1 MPDTTEGGAHVD
13 AVAAAKPGFS
23 LGRRTAIVL
32 ISMNIM
38 LAAALIY
45 VILQNAQL
53 QAAHAPKFDLLSA
66 NIAWMD
72 VDSFLQKQ
80 KTMTVSYAPMKQS
93 LVDYVD
99 AHGLRG
105 MYSIYFED
113 LTTGAWVG
121 IDEKDKFTPA
131 SLMKMPTLIAI
142 LKKVELGSISLDD
155 NLTLTKGMLDFE
167 SGTLAYNGAGYSIS
181 VRDLLK
187 YMIRESDNTALWAL
201 NGQLTIREYTGVWN
215 AVGLTAPNFVDNA
228 TISPKEYSN
237 ILRALYMS
245 TYLRRTFSQ
254 LALSM
259 LAETEYDAQLQ
270 GGVPAG
276 VNVAH
281 KVGYY
286 QEGGY
291 YHDCGIVYVPDR
303 PYILCVMSKDSTL
316 LEANTA
322 ISGISSIVY
331 GYVTSGQA
339 TS

>member
-1 MPDTTEGGAHVD
+1 MPETAEGGAHGD
-13 AVAAAKPGFS
+13 AAATTKPGFS

-38 LAAALIY
+38 LAASLAY
-45 VILQNAQL
+45 VVLQNAQL
-53 QAAHAPKFDLLSA
+53 QAAHTPKFDLLSA
-66 NIAWMD
+66 NVAWMD

-93 LVDYVD
+93 LADYVD
-99 AHGLRG
+99 GHGLRG
-105 MYSIYFED
+105 RYSIYFED

-121 IDEKDKFTPA
+121 IDEKDKFMPA
-131 SLMKMPTLIAI
+131 SLLKMPTLIAI
-142 LKKVELGSISLDD
+142 LKKVELGGMSLDD
-155 NLTLTKGMLDFE
+155 NVTLTKGMLDFE
-167 SGTLAYNGAGYSIS
+167 SGTLAYKDAGYSTS
-181 VRDLLK
+181 VRELLN

-201 NGQLTIREYTGVWN
+201 NSRLTIREYTEVWN
-215 AVGLTAPNFVDNA
+215 AVGLPVPSSVANA
-228 TISPKEYSN
+228 TVSPKEYAN
-237 ILRALYMS
+237 ILRALYLS

-291 YHDCGIVYVPDR
+291 YHDCGIVYVPEK

-322 ISGISSIVY
+322 ISGVSSIVY